1 MANTATLI
9 SSTSGATNQT
19 FEALKAEM
27 EAFGF
32 IFNPDTNSFDVP
44 SGGLIVP
51 TGSGGSVNVLPD
63 TEGNKPSNADIEAFL
78 SSGDG
83 GDFSDLFGASD
94 PGTAFAPST
103 AFGERQLPETTS
115 PSALSSALTLGSPVS
130 PVNLSNPSLSSGGTA
145 LGLGFPL
152 FERTANLL
160 FQAQQ
165 QRNQNIATQLS
176 VLNTLIELERVS
188 PTRAAQFRLGA
199 FGDESGAEGLQGI
212 SQALL
217 QGLGPS
223 LGGGQSGSIGGFEL
237 STPTALSGRQLSLLG
252 DNPAT
257 AGVVA
262 DIADFVGDPDLFQRS
277 LAATI
282 PASGTLLGQAF

>member
-9 SSTSGATNQT
+9 SATSSGDDRA
-19 FEALKAEM
+19 FAELKAAM

-32 IFNPDTNSFDVP
+32 IFNPATNSFDVP

-51 TGSGGSVNVLPD
+51 TSSGGSVNVLPD
-63 TEGNKPSNADIEAFL
+63 AEGNKPSTADIEAFF
-78 SSGDG
+78 GDG
-83 GDFSDLFGASD
+83 GFSDPFDPSD

-103 AFGERQLPETTS
+103 AFGERSLPETTS

-130 PVNLSNPSLSSGGTA
+130 PVNLSTPSLSSGGTA

-199 FGDESGAEGLQGI
+199 FGDESGAQGLQGI

-223 LGGGQSGSIGGFEL
+223 LGGGQSGSIGGFDL
-237 STPTALSGRQLSLLG
+237 STPAALSGRQLSLLG
-252 DNPAT
+252 DNPAV